1 MEFSIAYLG
10 RLIVFICVLL
20 LPINANATTAIPG
33 ISVNSSTEVNPLP
46 KELTPQAVSAYLATL
61 SDKEV
66 RTILNKQLQ
75 GLAATEQTT
84 KTDLRASIRET
95 IIKTR
100 QTIWQNLKKSLDIGG
115 AFVFL
120 YQQFSIEQFGDYFLW
135 NLLLKICM
143 AIAIAYALEWI
154 IFKFIY
160 RHFGIKERIKAGG
173 FSVSQQLLMLSK
185 ILLLRAAG
193 LVVFYS
199 IAEELISW
207 FSVYEI
213 ESNISDMVFDYIFV
227 ARLVFLFSAFF
238 FSPNHTELRLFK
250 ITDKQAKYF
259 VNRQLVVC
267 IFASSSI
274 FLGWTREMGVDNGAY
289 RLGFV
294 FNALFYTSLLWVV
307 WSCRQ
312 IITDMLLHIKAE
324 ISPTRR
330 RFALMWPKI
339 MMSVIVF
346 VWVLFEAIVAN
357 HHYDND
363 LALGA
368 TFSILTVISV
378 PFFDIAILALI
389 EHYYPVGELV
399 DERMA
404 KIRSSLQTSLIRIIR
419 LVLFAIIVILYP
431 IFWGFSY
438 ADLASQGFGAKAT
451 TAVIEVFSIV
461 LGAYILWEILN
472 AYVKRKLMLEAP
484 EEQEEADEG
493 GQGLTRVAT
502 VLPIIHVTVSVFII
516 VFTLFAVLT
525 TLGFN
530 TTPLLAGAGVLGL
543 AVGFG
548 AQTLVKDIVSGV
560 FFLVDDALRMGEYVN
575 TGEIKGTV
583 EKIALRSLRLRHH
596 LGALHTIPYG
606 EIARLTNYSRDWAI
620 MKLRFQVP
628 HDTDIN
634 KIKKLFKNL
643 GKELLEHPELG
654 QDFIQPFKSQGVLEV
669 DEVGMVIRGKFT
681 CKPGRQ
687 FMIRKEVYIQVQR
700 LFAENGIEFARRKV
714 EVQIPDSTPENM
726 KQQVSAV
733 AGEAVTQATQ
743 EPALPR
749 S

>member
-1 MEFSIAYLG
+1 MLATRSFIGYLF
-10 RLIVFICVLL
+10 LLFFVSVFPLQLNAATVLPSL
-20 LPINANATTAIPG
+20 STGNAQ
-33 ISVNSSTEVNPLP
+33 VQPLP
-46 KELTPQAVSAYLATL
+46 EDLTPQTVSAYLAGL

-66 RTILNKQLQ
+66 RAILNKQLQ
-75 GLAATEQTT
+75 GLAEAQTT
-84 KTDLRASIRET
+84 QNTDLRASIRET

-100 QTIWQNLKKSLDIGG
+100 QTIWQNLKKSLDTGG

-135 NLLLKICM
+135 NLLFKICM

-160 RHFGIKERIKAGG
+160 RHFGIKERIKAGN
-173 FSVSQQLLMLSK
+173 FTVSQQLLMLSK

-207 FSVYEI
+207 LSVYEI

-274 FLGWTREMGVDNGAY
+274 FLDWTREMGVDNGAY

-368 TFSILTVISV
+368 TFTILTVISV
-378 PFFDIAILALI
+378 PFFDVAILALI
-389 EHYYPVGELV
+389 EHYYPVGELI

-431 IFWGFSY
+431 VFWGFSY
-438 ADLASQGFGAKAT
+438 ADLASQGFGAQAT

-461 LGAYILWEILN
+461 LGAYILWEIIN

-502 VLPIIHVTVSVFII
+502 VLPIIHVSVSVFII

-525 TLGFN
+525 SLGFN

-596 LGALHTIPYG
+596 LGALHTIYG

-714 EVQIPDSTPENM
+714 EVQIPDSTPESM

-733 AGEAVTQATQ
+733 AGEAVTQAAQ
-743 EPALPR
+743 EPAVPR